1 MMAAIDDTL
10 LLEFRLVKR
19 AYLFFFIAALFAW
32 RSDFSSLYFASSP
45 VLTFLL
51 LGYLH
56 MNYFGVRLYPDY
68 FQTRFTL
75 LMKEHNVLYSE
86 VIRAKGDT
94 KTLYIYYKKHNMPE
108 NAKPKRIKIPVS
120 EMHKDSRAFF
130 IKTLH
135 DRIILNRN
143 RHPVAP

>member
-1 MMAAIDDTL
+1 MAAIDDTL
-10 LLEFRLVKR
+10 LLEFRLVRR
-19 AYLFFFIAALFAW
+19 AYVFFFIAALSAW
-32 RSDFSSLYFASSP
+32 RNDFSLLDFASSP
-45 VLTFLL
+45 VLPCLL

-56 MNYFGVRLYPDY
+56 MNCFGVRLYPDR
-68 FQTRFTL
+68 FQTRLTL

-86 VIRAKGDT
+86 VIRAKGGT
-94 KTLYIYYKKHNMPE
+94 KTLYIDYKKHNMPE
-108 NAKPKRIKIPVS
+108 DAKPKRIKIPVG
-120 EMHKDSRAFF
+120 EMHKDSRALF